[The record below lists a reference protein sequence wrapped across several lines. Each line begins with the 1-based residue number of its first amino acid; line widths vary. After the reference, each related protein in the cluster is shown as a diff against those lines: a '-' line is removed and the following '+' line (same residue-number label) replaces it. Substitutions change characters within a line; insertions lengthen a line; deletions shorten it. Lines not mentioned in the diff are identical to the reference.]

1 VAIAGSLALAVPQ
14 VAGAASGHG
23 GARHRQKHHKPNVTV
38 ECVQQRPVV
47 ALTPVSNAG
56 GVVEYG
62 VQVTNM
68 DSEGCAPTTF
78 IVQDWMNGGSA
89 AEFYTATANGD
100 FMNNAWVDVSPGR
113 SASLRMR
120 AFGAQSGGSYSGG
133 IGAVDLHN
141 HQHAGY
147 AIYSGVVS

>member
-1 VAIAGSLALAVPQ
+1 MRTRRSIACIASVAIAGSLALAVPQ

-23 GARHRQKHHKPNVTV
+23 GARHRQKHHKPKVTS

-47 ALTPVSNAG
+47 ALTPVSNGG

-78 IVQDWMNGGSA
+78 IVQDWMNGGS
-89 AEFYTATANGD
+89 G
-100 FMNNAWVDVSPGR
+100 GR
-113 SASLRMR
+113 
-120 AFGAQSGGSYSGG
+120 
-133 IGAVDLHN
+133 VLHRN
-141 HQHAGY
+141 REW
-147 AIYSGVVS
+147 